1 MNPVRHISNGE
12 ERNKMSNG
20 VNKNIAVI
28 ILAAGKSTRMKSETP
43 KVLHPICG
51 REMLGYVLDL
61 VRDLKASK
69 VVAVLGYKHGEVKKA
84 LRPGIKIAIQKR
96 LVGTADAV
104 KEALAL
110 LRNFKGT
117 VLVLYGDNP
126 LLTKET
132 IKKLLKYHTENNLD
146 ATLLTAQIDKPAG
159 YGRIL
164 RDKYSNVYSIIE
176 EKDADDFQKDVK
188 EINTGIICFN
198 KDRLSECIKFIRA
211 NNRKKEYYLTDIVNI
226 MYKKGY
232 LVDAVKAQDINE
244 ALGINSRAE
253 LAKANSIMQVRIN
266 ELLMKGGV
274 TLVDPATAFINYGT
288 KVGIDTTIYP
298 FTVIEKNVKIGKR
311 CRIGPF
317 AHLRNNVQF
326 GDDVIVGN
334 FLEISRSKISSG
346 SRAKHFCYISD
357 SKIGRKVNIGAG
369 TVTANYD
376 GKNKNATV
384 IKDGAFIGSDTVLVA
399 PITIGKGAAT
409 GAGSIVLK
417 NRNVP
422 DKAVVAGVPA
432 KIINKKR

>member
-1 MNPVRHISNGE
+1 MN
-12 ERNKMSNG
+12 K
-20 VNKNIAVI
+20 KIAVV

-51 REMLGYVLDL
+51 RPMLGYVLDL
-61 VRDLKASK
+61 VRGLRAEKTI
-69 VVAVLGYKHGEVKKA
+69 AVLGYKHEEVKKA
-84 LRPGIKIAIQKR
+84 LNPGINIAIQKE

-104 KEALAL
+104 KSALPL
-110 LRNFKGT
+110 LGSFKGT

-132 IKKLLKYHTENNLD
+132 ISKLLKYHTENNLD
-146 ATLLTAQIDKPAG
+146 ATLLTAQIDKPAS

-164 RDKYSNVYSIIE
+164 RDKYSNVCGIIE
-176 EKDADDFQKDVK
+176 EKDADDFQKDIK
-188 EINTGIICFN
+188 EINTGIICFD
-198 KDRLSECIKFIRA
+198 KARLAECIKLIRP
-211 NNRKKEYYLTDIVNI
+211 NNRKKEYYLTDIVSI

-232 LVDAVKAQDINE
+232 LVDAVKTTDINE
-244 ALGINSRAE
+244 AMGINSRAE
-253 LAKANSIMQVRIN
+253 LAKANSIMQARIN
-266 ELLMKGGV
+266 EKIMKSGV
-274 TLVDPATAFINYGT
+274 TLIDPATAFINYGT
-288 KVGIDTTIYP
+288 KIGIDTTIYP
-298 FTVIEKNVKIGKR
+298 FTVIEKDVKIGKR

-357 SKIGRKVNIGAG
+357 STIGRKVNIGAG

-376 GKNKNATV
+376 GLHKNPTV

-399 PITIGKGAAT
+399 PIKVGKGAAT

-417 NRNVP
+417 NRNIP
-422 DKAVVAGVPA
+422 DNAVVVGVPA
-432 KIINKKR
+432 KIIKKKR